1 MSIAKFPYFALALS
15 VIFIIVL
22 TLGQQQVDGVTLLP
36 LLTLLLVS
44 EFGFILNLIT
54 LYIMLKYSF
63 QQASMTL
70 KTGMLLAVTGL
81 SLYFLMQGLQL
92 WPSQESLG

>member
-1 MSIAKFPYFALALS
+1 MSIAKFPYIAFALS

-22 TLGQQQVDGVTLLP
+22 TFGQQQVDGATLLP

-54 LYIMLKYSF
+54 LYIILKYSF
-63 QQASMTL
+63 QQASIAL
-70 KTGMLLAVTGL
+70 KTGMLLAVIGF
-81 SLYFLMQGLQL
+81 SLYFLVQGLQL
-92 WPSQESLG
+92 WPSQ